1 MHTRSI
7 LLALLSL
14 LFGGAL
20 WAQEPAP
27 EPKAPPTPA
36 PKETPDDS
44 DEESPNEE
52 KVQVEH
58 PEEIAR
64 IQTSLD
70 RLARVRRELKRG
82 STEELRKTGVEFDE
96 SDRSPRLGNRSAV
109 LPLTLREAIRAAL
122 ANNPDYLVALLDA
135 RAAAEGV
142 EQARGVF
149 DPSLSFTGTW
159 AQSRSPFFS
168 ANPFSGLPPGLAVAR
183 ARRMNLG
190 TTINQLLPT
199 GTQLS
204 LSYNEARTKSNNAF
218 ALNPAY
224 SPSLVANITQPLL
237 RGFGLDVNLAA
248 LRNARSSARQSEAT
262 LVETYM
268 GAALAVEQAYW
279 NLITSEEQL
288 RSQKRSLE
296 SALKLLQDTRKL
308 RKWGR
313 ASRLDVTVAKSG
325 VATRREG
332 LIIAESNLEAA
343 HDQMVRLVRP
353 TGDASKWDM
362 FVVAV
367 DLPNLTE
374 EPNLDPGESVQKALN
389 RRPDYY
395 RAQLAL
401 DNAQR
406 DMLVAENNALPAVN
420 LLGSWTQE
428 GLGGQHH
435 SSWSALGSGRFY
447 TWSVGVNVE
456 LPLFLRSERAAVRQA
471 KIMIERAEISL
482 RSVEANVVLD
492 VRGATRD
499 IRTSKARIE
508 AARAARI
515 LAKERL
521 EATRARVET
530 GAAVR
535 RDVLDDLAAL
545 ANAETSEVQAY
556 VTYRLAISRLRQATG
571 TLLDDS
577 LDVLDDRVR
586 KVLERQE

>member
-1 MHTRSI
+1 MQTRSI
-7 LLALLSL
+7 LFATLALIVGVNS
-14 LFGGAL
+14 AR
-20 WAQEPAP
+20 AQDPAP
-27 EPKAPPTPA
+27 EPAAPLPA
-36 PKETPDDS
+36 PAPVEGREDA
-44 DEESPNEE
+44 EEPAAEE
-52 KVQVEH
+52 VKVEH

-64 IQTSLD
+64 IQSSLD

-82 STEELRKTGVEFDE
+82 STEELRKTGVKFTQAE
-96 SDRSPRLGNRSAV
+96 RSPRLGEREAV

-142 EQARGVF
+142 PQARAAF
-149 DPSLSFTGTW
+149 DPSISFTGTW

-183 ARRMNLG
+183 ARRMNLS

-204 LSYNEARTKSNNAF
+204 LSYNEARNKSNNAF
-218 ALNPAY
+218 ALNPSY
-224 SPSLVANITQPLL
+224 QPSLVANITQPLL

-268 GAALAVEQAYW
+268 NAALAVEQAYW

-332 LIIAESNLEAA
+332 LIVAESNLEAA

-367 DLPNLTE
+367 DLPNLTK
-374 EPNLDPGESVQKALN
+374 EPDLDPTESVQKALN

-406 DMLVAENNALPAVN
+406 DMLVAENNALPALN
-420 LLGSWTQE
+420 LIGSWTQE

-492 VRGATRD
+492 VRNATRD

-545 ANAETSEVQAY
+545 ATAETSEVQAY

-571 TLLDDS
+571 TLLDDT

-586 KVLERQE
+586 KVLEREE